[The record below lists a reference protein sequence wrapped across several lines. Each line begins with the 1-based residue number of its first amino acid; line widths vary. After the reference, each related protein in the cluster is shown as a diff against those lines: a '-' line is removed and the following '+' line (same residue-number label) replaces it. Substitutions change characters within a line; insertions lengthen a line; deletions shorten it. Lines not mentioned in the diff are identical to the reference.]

1 MPLIAFDR
9 ITGTL
14 ETYIDALGR
23 VSLALP
29 NLRRLDLEPA
39 PGAVMEIA
47 AASPDTIDI
56 SADVITREGWENGES
71 INLVKS
77 PVWRSLALPGIN
89 EMKHLPPVLKPEE
102 GAFGPLGSGGRH
114 RCPDRCGPRH
124 SEHDDANSILQTEGL
139 GEKELSRL
147 IAYAESAA

>member
-1 MPLIAFDR
+1 MIAFDR

-39 PGAVMEIA
+39 PGSVMEIA

-56 SADVITREGWENGES
+56 SADVITREGRENGES
-71 INLVKS
+71 PTS
-77 PVWRSLALPGIN
+77 
-89 EMKHLPPVLKPEE
+89 
-102 GAFGPLGSGGRH
+102 
-114 RCPDRCGPRH
+114 
-124 SEHDDANSILQTEGL
+124 
-139 GEKELSRL
+139 
-147 IAYAESAA
+147 